1 MAENRFECCTLL
13 SLIRETRFEGN
24 RRGGIVARKWTTLR
38 AKMAPE
44 RREANRAAARQMI
57 DAMPLEEL
65 RTARNITQTHL
76 ASLLRI
82 TQASVSKMEKRTDM
96 YVSTLRSFVQ
106 AMGGELEIR
115 AVFPEGTVRIN
126 QFATL
131 VTDERSGSAAVQ
143 SAEERIG

>member
-1 MAENRFECCTLL
+1 MA
-13 SLIRETRFEGN
+13 S
-24 RRGGIVARKWTTLR
+24 K
-38 AKMAPE
+38 
-44 RREANRAAARQMI
+44 QMI

-65 RTARNITQTHL
+65 RMARNITQTHL
-76 ASLLRI
+76 ATLLRI

-115 AVFPEGTVRIN
+115 AVFPEGTVRID

-131 VTDERSGSAAVQ
+131 AAG
-143 SAEERIG
+143 EET

>member
-1 MAENRFECCTLL
+1 
-13 SLIRETRFEGN
+13 
-24 RRGGIVARKWTTLR
+24 
-38 AKMAPE
+38 MAPE
-44 RREANRAAARQMI
+44 RREANRRAAQEMI
-57 DAMPLEEL
+57 AAMPLEEL

-115 AVFPEGTVRIN
+115 AVFPEGTVRID

-131 VTDERSGSAAVQ
+131 AAGDEHSTQPAGS
-143 SAEERIG
+143 RK